1 MEIRHRF
8 FDRRSF
14 AIFEFSFEIFQ
25 SNFRSSIFFFF
36 FWGEEEF
43 NYLIKERPRRRFEI
57 WKKNSTSRN
66 VSIFIEKAEKFI
78 ASRSALPFWE
88 KKTGNRG
95 WLSGEKKKKKDKE
108 NRETQACINHSSR
121 YPFRAARYIIHAY
134 LRDAGGIINE
144 RQRIKARPVCIYVRA
159 RTVGF
164 LERQF
169 KL

>member
-1 MEIRHRF
+1 MKINEKIQHPQSSLSKKGEIYRLAISLS
-8 FDRRSF
+8 RRKT
-14 AIFEFSFEIFQ
+14 ETV
-25 SNFRSSIFFFF
+25 
-36 FWGEEEF
+36 GGYLEE
-43 NYLIKERPRRRFEI
+43 KE
-57 WKKNSTSRN
+57 
-66 VSIFIEKAEKFI
+66 
-78 ASRSALPFWE
+78 
-88 KKTGNRG
+88 
-95 WLSGEKKKKKDKE
+95 KDKE

-121 YPFRAARYIIHAY
+121 YPLRAARYIIHAY

>member
-1 MEIRHRF
+1 M
-8 FDRRSF
+8 
-14 AIFEFSFEIFQ
+14 
-25 SNFRSSIFFFF
+25 
-36 FWGEEEF
+36 GG
-43 NYLIKERPRRRFEI
+43 YLER
-57 WKKNSTSRN
+57 
-66 VSIFIEKAEKFI
+66 
-78 ASRSALPFWE
+78 
-88 KKTGNRG
+88 
-95 WLSGEKKKKKDKE
+95 KKKKKDKE

-159 RTVGF
+159 PTVGF